1 MDVTNKGLIAWFVEG
16 FHNFFD
22 ILVANVLW
30 ALLTIPLIT
39 APPAAAGLYYTTN
52 QLAHDRPVTWRTFFE
67 GFRLYFWVSWRWALL
82 NLLVLAIL
90 FSNLVFYTEQEGD
103 IFFWVRAIFIAMVII
118 WLLIQT
124 YTFPLLIEQTE
135 QRTFLA
141 LRNSVGLFAFDPKYA
156 LGVAISI
163 LLLAYLATIFVWP
176 SWLLFTAGLGAYL
189 ANRTAGYIV
198 REVLASQ
205 SKDA

>member
-1 MDVTNKGLIAWFVEG
+1 MDVTQNGLYAWIVEG

-22 ILVANVLW
+22 ILTANVLW

-67 GFRLYFWVSWRWALL
+67 GFRQYFWVSWRWAVL
-82 NLLVLAIL
+82 NLLVVAIL

-103 IFFWVRAIFIAMVII
+103 IFFWVRAVFIALVII
-118 WLLIQT
+118 WVLIQS

-135 QRTFLA
+135 PRIFQA
-141 LRNSVGLFAFDPKYA
+141 LRNSMGLFAFNIKYA
-156 LGVAISI
+156 LGVALMI
-163 LLLAYLATIFVWP
+163 LLIAYLSTLYVWP
-176 SWLLFTAGLGAYL
+176 AWLLFTAGLCAYL
-189 ANRTAGYIV
+189 ANRTTGYIV
-198 REVLASQ
+198 RQILDTQKEEA
-205 SKDA
+205 

>member
-1 MDVTNKGLIAWFVEG
+1 MDVTKNGLIAWFVEG

-67 GFRLYFWVSWRWALL
+67 GFRLFFWVSWRWALL

-135 QRTFLA
+135 PRTFLA
-141 LRNSVGLFAFDPKYA
+141 LRNSVGLFAFDPKVA

-163 LLLAYLATIFVWP
+163 LLLAYLATMFVWP

-189 ANRTAGYIV
+189 ANRTAGFIV
-198 REVLASQ
+198 KEVLASQ
-205 SKDA
+205 STDT